1 MNRPIF
7 AAAFALLVAPL
18 AAYSQT
24 PAHSQHI
31 QFPTGVIEGRVLDE
45 VQAPVVGAMVSVVGR
60 TTSAATTDRDG
71 RYALKDLPYGPYVLS
86 VHSRGYWQSRRTV
99 QLTAA
104 KMTAPAVQLAR
115 AAGEKNRVTPSAA
128 AVEPVSITT
137 QLAGFGDLSAPSVP
151 QVASD
156 KPADVAG
163 SVQTPDGAD
172 NPADASGDDGSATAW
187 RLRHLP
193 RSILKDVSIEDAV
206 WASSQPLEP
215 RSADWFGRAVTVGPA
230 ALFSD
235 LALSGQVNLLTT
247 ESFDRPGQLL
257 NTTGGRSVAFVS
269 VGTQAAG
276 GEWAMQGAM
285 TQGDLASWIVAGSY
299 KSIAS
304 ASHAYDLGLTY
315 SMQRYDGGNAAA
327 LVAIR
332 DSARNVG
339 SVYGFDQ
346 WTLSPRLIVGYGSAF
361 ARYDYLEGSGLW
373 SPRVSVTIPLDG
385 FRLEAVSSRH
395 AVAPGAEEFAPSV
408 NGLWLPPER
417 TFSSVSAGGR
427 FRPEETQ
434 HTQISLER
442 DLAPGVSVTFRGFD
456 QRVTDQLVEM
466 FGAQLLGGTGTPMGH
481 YFVGT
486 AGDFDA
492 RGWGMA
498 ITQEVSGYVRG
509 TVEYTV
515 ARAYWR
521 PSTDQGMV
529 GPTAARASLPSAEN
543 VYDLQTTVEA
553 TIPQSATKV
562 YAKYRMSTAFWSPEA
577 ERLTSANANTRFNVR
592 VNQSLPFLRFSNA
605 EWEMLLDIRNMF
617 REGDGYA
624 SLYDEAL
631 AVRAPKRI
639 VGGLL
644 VKF

>member
-1 MNRPIF
+1 VVP
-7 AAAFALLVAPL
+7 AAA
-18 AAYSQT
+18 YTQT
-24 PAHSQHI
+24 PARPQQT
-31 QFPTGVIEGRVLDE
+31 QFPTGAIEGRVLDDS
-45 VQAPVVGAMVSVVGR
+45 QLPVAGAMVSVVGR
-60 TTSAATTDRDG
+60 VTSAATTDRDG
-71 RYALKDLPYGPYVLS
+71 RYALKGLPYGPYVLS
-86 VHSRGYWQSRRTV
+86 VHSRGYWQTRRTV
-99 QLTAA
+99 QLTSP
-104 KMTAPAVQLAR
+104 KISTPAVQLSR
-115 AAGEKNRVTPSAA
+115 ADVEKKALDSSAA
-128 AVEPVSITT
+128 VAIHPVAVTT
-137 QLAGFGDLSAPSVP
+137 QLAGFGELGQPPVTAVEK
-151 QVASD
+151 A
-156 KPADVAG
+156 A
-163 SVQTPDGAD
+163 DGASATTGER
-172 NPADASGDDGSATAW
+172 PAGDDADDSGDAGATAW

-193 RSILKDVSIEDAV
+193 RSVLKDVSIDDAV
-206 WASSQPLEP
+206 WTSTEP
-215 RSADWFGRAVTVGPA
+215 FEHRGADWFGRAVTVGPA

-247 ESFDRPGQLL
+247 ESFERPGQLL

-315 SMQRYDGGNAAA
+315 SMQRYDGGNTAA
-327 LVAIR
+327 LAAIR

-346 WTLSPRLIVGYGSAF
+346 WTPSPRIIVGYGTAF

-373 SPRVSVTIPLDG
+373 SPRVSVTIPVHG
-385 FRLEAVSSRH
+385 FRLEALASEH

-417 TFSSVSAGGR
+417 TFSSLSQDGHFKA
-427 FRPEETQ
+427 E
-434 HTQISLER
+434 HTRHAQVSLER
-442 DLAPGVSVTFRGFD
+442 DLRPGLLVSVRGFN
-456 QRVTDQLVEM
+456 QSVSDQLVEV
-466 FGAQLLGGTGTPMGH
+466 FGTEMLGRSESPMGH

-486 AGDFDA
+486 AGDVDA

-498 ITQEVSGYVRG
+498 LTQEVSGYVRS
-509 TVEYTV
+509 TIEYTV
-515 ARAYWR
+515 ARTQWAANAN
-521 PSTDQGMV
+521 QG
-529 GPTAARASLPSAEN
+529 GLARSVTPVSVPPAEN

-553 TIPQSATKV
+553 TIPQSATRI
-562 YAKYRMSTAFWSPEA
+562 YARYRMSTAFWSPEA
-577 ERLTSANANTRFNVR
+577 ERLTSSNSNMRFNVR
-592 VNQSLPFLRFSNA
+592 VNQSLPFLSFSNA
-605 EWEMLLDIRNMF
+605 DWEMLLDIRNMF
-617 REGDGYA
+617 REGDGYS